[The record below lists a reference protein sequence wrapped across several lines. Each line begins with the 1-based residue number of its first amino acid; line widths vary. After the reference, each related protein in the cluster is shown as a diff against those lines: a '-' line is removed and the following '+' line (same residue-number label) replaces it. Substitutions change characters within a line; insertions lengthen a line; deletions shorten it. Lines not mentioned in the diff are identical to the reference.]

1 MATTGV
7 NTISTKTYR
16 DKYRQA
22 NLEKILR
29 NALVAEKVC
38 MVDRSGAKTIQNPYG
53 AQTAAQVT
61 TLTGTYRVDD
71 YVTTDDTLTVNV
83 EIKAAEQVYDFE
95 ESLSVFNLF
104 ANRADEQAY
113 AIAAAVDTFV
123 INNLCED
130 GTGTY
135 TTPVGGFTTAAN
147 LNQIMAN
154 LISKVAGFAQIYKG
168 LFLIVENTDVVGI
181 IQAQATNGFSFADAA
196 LNNGLIGN
204 YMGVDVYVVRAGTYT
219 DATQA
224 GITWTNVGHRVFGV
238 KMMATYAQP
247 QGVKFEEKGV
257 SGKTGMEVVTYCY
270 IGFKLWAVNTSLVV
284 DITLA

>member
-1 MATTGV
+1 MTTTGV

-16 DKYRQA
+16 DKYRLA
-22 NLEKILR
+22 NLDAILR

-38 MVDRSGAKTIQNPYG
+38 DVDRSGSKTIQNPYG
-53 AQTAAQVT
+53 SQAAAQVS

-71 YVTTDDTLTVNV
+71 YTTTDDTLTVNV
-83 EIKAAEQVYDFE
+83 EIKVAEQVYDFE
-95 ESLSVFNLF
+95 ETLARFDLF

-113 AIAAAVDTFV
+113 AVAAAVDTFV

-147 LNQIMAN
+147 LNIIMSN
-154 LISKVAGFAQIYKG
+154 LISKVAGFAQTYKG
-168 LFLIVENTDVVGI
+168 LFLIVENTDITGI

-196 LNNGLIGN
+196 LNNGWMTA
-204 YMGVDVYVVRAGTYT
+204 YMGVDIYVVRSGTFT

-224 GITWTNVGHRVFGV
+224 GITWTNSGHRVFGV
-238 KMMATYAQP
+238 KNVATYAQP
-247 QGVKFEEKGV
+247 QGIKFEEKGV

-270 IGFKLWAVNTSLVV
+270 IGFKLWAINVGLVV